1 MKKNVVKYNYLIGNY
16 IEEGETLQFEYKDE
30 KVKKILCDTKILQR
44 KVGLEIARKVKQ
56 RMNQLEAVENF
67 NMYLTKIGL
76 GKPHPLLGDLDKCYA
91 IHITKNYRM
100 VVEPLETEL
109 DMESL
114 KKCKI
119 LNIKGVLE
127 YHDGKNEWIIP

>member
-1 MKKNVVKYNYLIGNY
+1 M
-16 IEEGETLQFEYKDE
+16 QFEYQDE
-30 KVKKILCDTKILQR
+30 KVRKILCDAKVLQR
-44 KVGLEIARKVKQ
+44 KVGLEIGKKVKQ
-56 RMNQLEAVENF
+56 RVNQLKAAENF
-67 NMYLTKIGL
+67 NQYLTKIGF
-76 GKPHPLLGDLDKCYA
+76 GKPHPLVGDLDKCYG
-91 IHITKNYRM
+91 IYITANYRM

-114 KKCKI
+114 KNCKL

>member
-1 MKKNVVKYNYLIGNY
+1 M
-16 IEEGETLQFEYKDE
+16 QFEYQDE
-30 KVKKILCDTKILQR
+30 KVRKILCDAKVLQR
-44 KVGLEIARKVKQ
+44 KVGLEIGKKVRQ
-56 RMNQLEAVENF
+56 RLNQLEAAENF
-67 NMYLTKIGL
+67 NQYLTKIGF
-76 GKPHPLLGDLDKCYA
+76 GKPHPLVGDLDKCYG
-91 IHITKNYRM
+91 IYITANYRM

-114 KKCKI
+114 KNCKL